1 MHKKSLRDSRKTVV
15 YPKND
20 DSQDIRGKEWTG
32 GQINH
37 NGTTGV
43 NQLLVRGCY
52 GLLNTLF
59 SAFTVGI
66 RVT

>member
-1 MHKKSLRDSRKTVV
+1 MVEV
-15 YPKND
+15 FGVEYPKND
-20 DSQDIRGKEWTG
+20 DNQDIRGKGLSG

-59 SAFTVGI
+59 SCF
-66 RVT
+66 